1 MSQYVPGLRDGGS
14 FCVING
20 GIMKKANLVIA
31 VIAIVLATVFCLSA
45 CNQAAE
51 TTPTTTKMTVDR
63 DGNEIKVP
71 EKIDKIMTFA
81 PSITQIAQ
89 SMGYSEKIVGID
101 NYSTSYLL
109 EPLENVSIFES
120 TAPDNETIL
129 VLDPDIIFV
138 TGMSFVEGVNPYQT
152 LIDAG
157 ICVAVIPSSNSLE
170 DIKKDIQFIADCM
183 GEPQKATAIIDK
195 MNDDIKTI
203 KAIGDTITEK
213 KTVHFEIAALPYIYS
228 FGKGT
233 FLDEMITIIGAE
245 NVYANEDSWI
255 AVSEESAID
264 SNPDVI
270 LTSINYIDDPVAEIM
285 NRSGWEA
292 VTAVKN
298 GEVYKFSSDQTDVPN
313 QFVTEALF
321 EMAKFVYPD
330 EYADVN
336 YKE

>member
-14 FCVING
+14 FCVIIG
-20 GIMKKANLVIA
+20 GKMKKANLVIA
-31 VIAIVLATVFCLSA
+31 IFAIILAIALCLSA
-45 CNQAAE
+45 CNQTAE
-51 TTPTTTKMTVDR
+51 TAPTSVKTTVDR

-71 EKIDKIMTFA
+71 EKIDKIITLA
-81 PSITQIAQ
+81 PSITQTLQ
-89 SMGYSEKIVGID
+89 SMGYSDKIVGID
-101 NYSTSYLL
+101 NYSEPYLL
-109 EPLENVSIFES
+109 EPLEEAAVFES

-129 VLDPDIIFV
+129 MLAPDIIFV

-152 LIDAG
+152 LIDSG
-157 ICVAVIPSSNSLE
+157 ICVAVIPSSNSLDSIRQ
-170 DIKKDIQFIADCM
+170 DIAFIADCM
-183 GEPQKATAIIDK
+183 GEPSTATVIIDK
-195 MNDDIKTI
+195 MNDDIETI
-203 KAIGDTITEK
+203 KNIGETITEK
-213 KTVHFEIAALPYIYS
+213 KRVHFEIAALPYIYS

-245 NVYANEDSWI
+245 NVYGEEDSWI
-255 AVSEESAID
+255 AVAEESAIA

-270 LTSINYIDDPVAEIM
+270 LTSINYIDDPVGEIL
-285 NRSGWEA
+285 NRTGWEA

-298 GEVYKFSSDQTDVPN
+298 GEVYKFTSDQTDVPN

>member
-20 GIMKKANLVIA
+20 GIMKKANF
-31 VIAIVLATVFCLSA
+31 VIAILAIVLMVALCFSA
-45 CNQAAE
+45 CNQTAE
-51 TTPTTTKMTVDR
+51 TVPTIVKTTVDR
-63 DGNEIKVP
+63 DGNEITVP
-71 EKIDKIMTFA
+71 EKIDKIMTLA
-81 PSITQIAQ
+81 PSITQITQ

-101 NYSTSYLL
+101 NYSEAYLL
-109 EPLENVSIFES
+109 QPLKNVSVFES

-170 DIKKDIQFIADCM
+170 GIKKDIQFIADCM
-183 GEPQKATAIIDK
+183 GEPSTATVIIDK
-195 MNDDIKTI
+195 MNDDINTI

-233 FLDEMITIIGAE
+233 FLDEMITLIGAE

-255 AVSEESAID
+255 PVTEEAAIAK
-264 SNPDVI
+264 NPDVI
-270 LTSINYIDDPVAEIM
+270 LTSVNYLDDPVAEIT
-285 NRSGWEA
+285 NRTGWEA

-298 GEVYKFSSDQTDVPN
+298 AEIYKFTSDQTDIPN